1 MRKEGGA
8 ERTRSNVHFLHIA
21 TTNQAERDGIY
32 KRCAVLMPILDIR
45 RTEAVRMDVT
55 IAQGRTKESEQ

>member
-1 MRKEGGA
+1 MWCAFTGA
-8 ERTRSNVHFLHIA
+8 VLYDHEPA

-55 IAQGRTKESEQ
+55 IAQGRTKESE

>member
-1 MRKEGGA
+1 VVCLHW
-8 ERTRSNVHFLHIA
+8 RSTLSHEPATHI
-21 TTNQAERDGIY
+21 QAERDGIY

-55 IAQGRTKESEQ
+55 IAQGRTKER